1 MYFARGVSVL
11 VVERRSVVTEANVV
25 FTNLPDQMAS
35 GQTFLKLIDSAIRI
49 GTFQWPKEKIREVY
63 ETFRLMT
70 PEPVTYQWRTSR
82 FERSQNTAGVWLFTL
97 RFVPDEGE

>member
-49 GTFQWPKEKIREVY
+49 GTF
-63 ETFRLMT
+63 
-70 PEPVTYQWRTSR
+70 
-82 FERSQNTAGVWLFTL
+82 
-97 RFVPDEGE
+97 